1 MNIDKLLVHPS
12 TLNKLKNF
20 LNSPKNGLILTAPD
34 GSGKHTLALN
44 LIADLLG
51 LEDAQKLNNY
61 PFFKLINPSAD
72 NISIDEVR
80 QIQQFVKLKI
90 PKQGSEIKRVILV
103 VDADRMRHEAQ
114 NALLK
119 SLEEPPLDTSYVLT
133 VASADGLLSTIL
145 SRLTVV
151 EVLNVSIE
159 QAEEYFKTVSN
170 LENLHALS
178 SGQPGLLNA
187 LVDNQSHPR
196 IDSVNQAKQI
206 LKLKPSERLLE
217 VDRLNLDRNQAAEL
231 VNAIKRIFKAGL
243 KQSAKNSNNL
253 LVESRSNAILEILE
267 AEDSLSKNANIK
279 LVIDKLLWSL

>member
-20 LNSPKNGLILTAPD
+20 LNAPKNGLILTAPD

-170 LENLHALS
+170 LESLHALS